1 MLNYMSSI
9 EDIVKWQPVQK
20 MSWDV
25 EYVYRFVYAA
35 CGDSVDSPV
44 GQAEM
49 LLRLAST
56 AEEHRI
62 AIVEHCEE
70 KLA

>member
-1 MLNYMSSI
+1 
-9 EDIVKWQPVQK
+9 

-35 CGDSVDSPV
+35 CGDNVDSPT

-49 LLRLAST
+49 LLRLTST

-62 AIVEHCEE
+62 AIVEHGEE